1 LICTTVYSIYN
12 YKFFRYE
19 ADIFS
24 LQESL
29 NSSTLTK
36 ISQMSKLRFH
46 TIVFFIFR
54 QVLSLMVESLTQFF
68 EENGLSNSTSHA
80 VLDEQIYS
88 KYYTPF

>member
-1 LICTTVYSIYN
+1 
-12 YKFFRYE
+12 
-19 ADIFS
+19 
-24 LQESL
+24 
-29 NSSTLTK
+29 
-36 ISQMSKLRFH
+36 MSKLRFH

-88 KYYTPF
+88 KYYTPFWFNLSLNKIFDRNLLAEV